1 MSSTTTA
8 LVALAFAI
16 VCEVLG
22 TSFLMKSEQFS
33 RWLPTLLMGIFYV
46 AALFLLSVSLKE
58 IPLGIA
64 YALWAGLGI
73 VLTALIGSFV
83 FKQTLDPAA
92 IIGIAMIV
100 GGVIVIH
107 VFSDATAH

>member
-1 MSSTTTA
+1 MSPTTTA
-8 LVALAFAI
+8 LIALGFAI
-16 VCEVLG
+16 ICEVIG
-22 TSFLMKSEQFS
+22 TSLLMKSEQFS
-33 RWLPTLLMGIFYV
+33 KWLPTLLMGVFYI
-46 AALFLLSVSLKE
+46 AAFYLLSVSLKE

-92 IIGIAMIV
+92 IIGISMIV
-100 GGVIVIH
+100 GGVIVIQL
-107 VFSDATAH
+107 FSNATAH

>member
-1 MSSTTTA
+1 MSPTTTA

-16 VCEVLG
+16 VFEVIG

-33 RWLPTLLMGIFYV
+33 KWVPTLLMCVFYI
-46 AALFLLSVSLKE
+46 AAFYLLSVSLKE

-73 VLTALIGSFV
+73 VLTALIGTFV

-92 IIGIAMIV
+92 IIGISMIV
-100 GGVIVIH
+100 GGVIVIN
-107 VFSDATAH
+107 VFSNASAH